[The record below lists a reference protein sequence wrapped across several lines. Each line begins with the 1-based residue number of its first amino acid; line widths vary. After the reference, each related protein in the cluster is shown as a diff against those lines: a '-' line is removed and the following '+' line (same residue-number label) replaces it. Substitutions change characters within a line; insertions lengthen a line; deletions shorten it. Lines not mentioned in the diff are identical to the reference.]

1 MTKPGVHDRHERDG
15 HEHDRQEDDGK
26 PDFLEKRGLAWG
38 SLVALLVVTLIVALV
53 LAYLITVHN
62 FPAH

>member
-1 MTKPGVHDRHERDG
+1 MTQPSRDS
-15 HEHDRQEDDGK
+15 RQENEEK
-26 PDFLEKRGLAWG
+26 QDFLEKRGLAWG